1 MTKKIIKKL
10 RHLIYKIRMSNGF
23 RYIIHFNKK
32 ININQYYLSDFQKKV
47 LNGIKQNGFYVTS
60 LEEIYS
66 NKSCYEG
73 FSQNSDKIKKDLI
86 ERLSNNDESLFKRGK
101 NFVARFID
109 KNTKFS
115 FLKSTVD
122 LVLDDFFY
130 NISLHY
136 LESIPKITNI
146 DFWLNIPNSDSE
158 KIGSQNWHKDYEDK
172 SLLKV
177 FIYLEDVTTLN
188 GPFSFVKGSHE
199 HPSKKIPKKLTRNFP
214 DGIVVDEDTILKY
227 FSQSDIIKF
236 TGKKNTVIIV
246 DTSGL
251 HKGGFIEI
259 GYRYLFTFTYT
270 TFAGIS
276 PRNFNFQK
284 ADFNDYS
291 IKKSLSIFGK

>member
-1 MTKKIIKKL
+1 MTKKIFKKL
-10 RHLIYKIRMSNGF
+10 RHLIYKIRMSSWV
-23 RYIIHFNKK
+23 RYIIHFNKN
-32 ININQYYLSDFQKKV
+32 ININQYYLSEFQKNI
-47 LNGIKQNGFYVTS
+47 LNGIKQNGFYITN

-66 NKSCYEG
+66 NKSSYEG
-73 FSQNSDKIKKDLI
+73 FSQDSDKIKKNLK
-86 ERLSNNDESLFKRGK
+86 ERLSINDESLFKRGK
-101 NFVARFID
+101 NFVARFVYI
-109 KNTKFS
+109 NTKIS
-115 FLKSTVD
+115 FLKSAVD

-136 LESIPKITNI
+136 LESIPKVTNI

-177 FIYLEDVTTLN
+177 FIYLEDVTSLN
-188 GPFSFVKGSHE
+188 GPFSFVRGSHE
-199 HPSKKIPKKLTRNFP
+199 HPSKKIPKKLSRNFP

-227 FSQSDIIKF
+227 FSQNDIIEF
-236 TGKKNTVIIV
+236 IGKKNTVVIV

-276 PRNFNFQK
+276 PRNFNFK
-284 ADFNDYS
+284 KEDLIDYPG
-291 IKKSLSIFGK
+291 IKTLSIFGK